1 MEEIKRITIYLGL
14 EEYPLEFI
22 TLAPMSP
29 DEADL
34 ITEMGEGFFKD
45 INPEMVDEYVMEDK
59 LNRFYD
65 EVRLRTEVE
74 LFCPLFEKETIANI
88 ERLIETY
95 EG

>member
-34 ITEMGEGFFKD
+34 ITEMGERFFQD
-45 INPEMVDEYVMEDK
+45 VNPEMMDEYVMEDK
-59 LNRFYD
+59 LNRFYE
-65 EVRLRTEVE
+65 EVQLRTEVE
-74 LFCPLFEKETIANI
+74 LFCPLFEKETIVNI

-95 EG
+95 ED

>member
-45 INPEMVDEYVMEDK
+45 
-59 LNRFYD
+59 
-65 EVRLRTEVE
+65 E
-74 LFCPLFEKETIANI
+74 LFDIDVPLLVDVKIVNQLFLLVIREA
-88 ERLIETY
+88 
-95 EG
+95 GF